1 MHYCDTVHLGGH
13 GKYVLFTSLRLR
25 NFMRARPADGK
36 YSEILSPRNCSKK
49 NHNFRFY
56 TLSQGCIH
64 LCNFYFYSFLHWTRD
79 KEKIRYSTTFEEYY
93 EWKSESSNAK
103 TVHLVYLLTLNS
115 RDFTALPNRVFR
127 FQSNTG
133 RRREQNIFSMA
144 ALIWPMLFAQFGKK
158 LFNLNSSI

>member
-1 MHYCDTVHLGGH
+1 MFC
-13 GKYVLFTSLRLR
+13 S
-25 NFMRARPADGK
+25 RPWS
-36 YSEILSPRNCSKK
+36 SEISCGPALRTENIQKFYLLVNRSKK
-49 NHNFRFY
+49 PHNFRFY

-133 RRREQNIFSMA
+133 GRREHNIFR
-144 ALIWPMLFAQFGKK
+144 WPP
-158 LFNLNSSI
+158 